1 MVVSLSILVGGA
13 AHGCLPSLID
23 YTILQLG
30 RSVCTVLQLGRS
42 VCTVLQLGRSVC
54 TVMMWRS
61 HPGATGNRGNH
72 GSRNRAVNLPFPS
85 SPAISSESVKNGYDS
100 RPTGKILSE
109 RPTFAFE
116 PSRYYSTAVISA

>member
-1 MVVSLSILVGGA
+1 MVVSLSIFVGGA
-13 AHGCLPSLID
+13 THGCLPSLID

-54 TVMMWRS
+54 TVLQLGRSVCTVMMVRS

-72 GSRNRAVNLPFPS
+72 GSRNRAVNLPFPT
-85 SPAISSESVKNGYDS
+85 SPAI
-100 RPTGKILSE
+100 
-109 RPTFAFE
+109 
-116 PSRYYSTAVISA
+116 